1 MYLQHYYNGNITKT
15 KIFPKDEKNFF
26 HHVLLSINNTLD
38 EVIIEIGGGFDMFDF
53 GGFETMFTIV
63 FILVIGV
70 FVVTFVKGIGQWHRN
85 NQSPRLNVEA
95 RVVSKRMDTRVHH
108 DMVNDHMHNYTHTS
122 TYYYVTFEVKSH
134 DRLEFAVNGR
144 EYGMLAEGDIGELT
158 FQGTRYI
165 EFVRK

>member
-1 MYLQHYYNGNITKT
+1 
-15 KIFPKDEKNFF
+15 
-26 HHVLLSINNTLD
+26 
-38 EVIIEIGGGFDMFDF
+38 MFEF
-53 GGFETMFTIV
+53 GGFEALFTIV
-63 FILVIGV
+63 FIFIIGM
-70 FVVTFVKGIGQWHRN
+70 FIFAFVKGMSQWHRN

-95 RVVSKRMDTRVHH
+95 RVVSKRTDTTMHH
-108 DMVNDHMHNYTHTS
+108 DMVNDHMHTHTS

-144 EYGMLAEGDIGELT
+144 EYGMLVEGDVGELT